1 MTQVNGANS
10 SPITVNGTILVT
22 VTATNPKTG
31 ESRRSKQLAYISS
44 CVQKP
49 YLSCCIDLGILPAS
63 FP

>member
-44 CVQKP
+44 QKP